1 MQRLLYPFY
10 YRSKSY
16 SETPD
21 ALRLFAAS
29 LLLPSINRSCLFSGG
44 GNAKKA
50 LLLTLSKQGFFLIQY
65 SYYLIFSVFLSL
77 GRLPIADVLSTILT
91 GYFLRKEM
99 TTKLIKTA
107 DEPL

>member
-1 MQRLLYPFY
+1 L
-10 YRSKSY
+10 
-16 SETPD
+16 
-21 ALRLFAAS
+21 
-29 LLLPSINRSCLFSGG
+29 SCLFSGG

-50 LLLTLSKQGFFLIQY
+50 LMLLSKQGFFLIP
-65 SYYLIFSVFLSL
+65 LVLLLPNFSVFWSL
-77 GRLPIADVLSTILT
+77 GRLPIADVLSTVLT

>member
-1 MQRLLYPFY
+1 M
-10 YRSKSY
+10 
-16 SETPD
+16 
-21 ALRLFAAS
+21 LRK
-29 LLLPSINRSCLFSGG
+29 RCW
-44 GNAKKA
+44 
-50 LLLTLSKQGFFLIQY
+50 TLSKQGFFLIP
-65 SYYLIFSVFLSL
+65 LVLLLPNFSVFLSL